1 MTLAFYFP
9 MRVPKITAGSI
20 GCERGVLQ
28 MATKLKG
35 HARYFAEII
44 LPHVNICLCAAVAAG
59 FLTVAAVSYCAGRGA
74 FESRL
79 AGIAAAGLPSLAT
92 LVVLN
97 ATLAIYRD
105 WLTESGSS
113 QELEYQQLLREA
125 AEGFYENVFE
135 MNITHN
141 CAGSEETRRFF
152 ESLGISGDTPYT
164 EALKVIAEKQIKDE
178 FVGGY
183 LDTFDP
189 QNVLRIYRSG
199 LSDMH
204 YDFMITADGDNYY
217 WMRIRARLMY
227 WDSDRSLRMITYR
240 QNIDSEKRR
249 ESRILRM
256 AQSDSLTGLY
266 NRDTVERRIKELLE
280 FSLKREECFHALLMI
295 DIDHFK
301 SINDSFGHAAGD
313 HAIREFAAVIRK
325 MFRSTDICGRIGGDE
340 FIVLIRDVP
349 SREWLEGYMRTL
361 FDGQMRRISVEGT
374 ECQISASAGIA
385 IYPHAGKNFETLYRN
400 ADTALYLAKDSG
412 RGTYK
417 IYDAYG
423 GVMF

>member
-1 MTLAFYFP
+1 MTRAFYFP

-20 GCERGVLQ
+20 GGERGVLQ

-189 QNVLRIYRSG
+189 QN
-199 LSDMH
+199 
-204 YDFMITADGDNYY
+204 YY

-240 QNIDSEKRR
+240 QNIDAEKRR